1 MSEIKMD
8 ADKQVDFATKA
19 MGIRWKNTE
28 DISTMTIDSILNP
41 IRRDDMDPT
50 LWNTF
55 NVVQEKLIR
64 GGFVK
69 QQSNK
74 TRQVKPITSLTM
86 DTMINQKL
94 WELAESYI

>member
-1 MSEIKMD
+1 
-8 ADKQVDFATKA
+8 
-19 MGIRWKNTE
+19 
-28 DISTMTIDSILNP
+28 
-41 IRRDDMDPT
+41 
-50 LWNTF
+50 
-55 NVVQEKLIR
+55 VVQEKLIR

>member
-1 MSEIKMD
+1 MR
-8 ADKQVDFATKA
+8 V
-19 MGIRWKNTE
+19 E
-28 DISTMTIDSILNP
+28 DYE
-41 IRRDDMDPT
+41 RT

-69 QQSNK
+69 EQNDKSRK
-74 TRQVKPITSLTM
+74 VKAIKSLNM
-86 DTMINQKL
+86 DTYINKKL